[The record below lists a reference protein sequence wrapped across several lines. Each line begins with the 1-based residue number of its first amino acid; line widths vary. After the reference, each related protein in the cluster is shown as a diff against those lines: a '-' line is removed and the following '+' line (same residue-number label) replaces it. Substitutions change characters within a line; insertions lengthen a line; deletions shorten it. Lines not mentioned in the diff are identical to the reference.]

1 MIKLTIII
9 FSGYFKSS
17 TCVTNLYD
25 NLKET
30 FDRNG
35 CTKDAVSNK
44 IERVQ
49 SGMISSTVR
58 SQCKD
63 FDTEN
68 CKAKSDGDKTD
79 DGFVDTSTLETE
91 AFAKK

>member
-1 MIKLTIII
+1 
-9 FSGYFKSS
+9 
-17 TCVTNLYD
+17 
-25 NLKET
+25 
-30 FDRNG
+30 
-35 CTKDAVSNK
+35 
-44 IERVQ
+44 
-49 SGMISSTVR
+49 MISSTVR